1 MKKLFYSLL
10 VLAMAATTFTSCED
24 VPAPY
29 NDPNNNGG
37 GTTTEITPAGSGT
50 EADPYNV
57 AAALQKIKALAA
69 NVNTEPI
76 YVKGKIV
83 SIKSV
88 ETQTYGNATYYISDD
103 GTAKNQ
109 LYIYQGY
116 YLGNK
121 KFTAEDQIKVGDEVV
136 IYGPFVNYNGNT
148 PETVGKGQTYIYS
161 LNGKKDEN
169 GGGTTPSVEAK
180 GDGTEASPYN
190 VTAAIAKGTASNV
203 YTKGFIVGYIY
214 GKTAKD
220 GARFSSD
227 TCTVTSNVL
236 IAATA
241 TEKDITKCM
250 PVQLPANAV
259 RTAVNLK
266 DNKAYLGKEVLLYGE
281 ITKYYGQP
289 GIKSVTYAEIDGK
302 TAGTKPGAA
311 SDAILNETFATS
323 LGKFTVANEVDLA
336 AGTTV
341 WQADT
346 KYKCAKATAYINK
359 VRVASD
365 SWLISPALDLSSVTK
380 ATLSFEQAGR
390 YFGTVA
396 DEIKVLV
403 STDYNSGKPSTATWT
418 PLTLSATVTNK
429 DFTFV
434 ATTADLQAFV
444 GKANV
449 RIAFEYKSSATVAG
463 TWQLRNLIVK

>member
-69 NVNTEPI
+69 NVNSEPI

-169 GGGTTPSVEAK
+169 GKLTGVK
-180 GDGTEASPYN
+180 
-190 VTAAIAKGTASNV
+190 IAKVESFKDENGRL
-203 YTKGFIVGYIY
+203 GFKEIEGSEEIIKVDFVFLAIGFLHPYFE
-214 GKTAKD
+214 G
-220 GARFSSD
+220 
-227 TCTVTSNVL
+227 L
-236 IAATA
+236 I
-241 TEKDITKCM
+241 ENSK
-250 PVQLPANAV
+250 VQ
-259 RTAVNLK
+259 
-266 DNKAYLGKEVLLYGE
+266 
-281 ITKYYGQP
+281 
-289 GIKSVTYAEIDGK
+289 IDGRGNVS
-302 TAGTKPGAA
+302 ANVI
-311 SDAILNETFATS
+311 DHHTS
-323 LGKFTVANEVDLA
+323 QEKYFA
-336 AGTTV
+336 AGDVRRGQSLVV
-341 WQADT
+341 WAISEGRNA
-346 KYKCAKATAYINK
+346 AKAIHEHLRKNK
-359 VRVASD
+359 
-365 SWLISPALDLSSVTK
+365 
-380 ATLSFEQAGR
+380 
-390 YFGTVA
+390 
-396 DEIKVLV
+396 
-403 STDYNSGKPSTATWT
+403 
-418 PLTLSATVTNK
+418 
-429 DFTFV
+429 
-434 ATTADLQAFV
+434 
-444 GKANV
+444 
-449 RIAFEYKSSATVAG
+449 
-463 TWQLRNLIVK
+463 